1 MSQELGK
8 IEKPEAND
16 YKSKRK
22 IFLIPLIY
30 SGDQKNKDYSAMF
43 ETYWK
48 QVKEHIENLESRI
61 GKAKHIY
68 HESISDAGEE
78 GLKVMEKLNIK
89 TYEISRDK
97 CKEEAILEALE
108 DKKIFEENI
117 DWQRCLLI
125 GLLSETVANKISDSF
140 LECSK
145 RRYDYIGK
153 KIDETLKQDEAAILF
168 INERNLVQF
177 PADIEVFRVSP
188 PALNDIYKWVR
199 EQSSAQ
205 NIEKK
210 EDSKDKEKS
219 G

>member
-1 MSQELGK
+1 
-8 IEKPEAND
+8 
-16 YKSKRK
+16 
-22 IFLIPLIY
+22 
-30 SGDQKNKDYSAMF
+30 MF

-48 QVKEHIENLESRI
+48 QVREQIDNLESRI
-61 GKAKHIY
+61 GKAKHIF

-78 GLKVMEKLNIK
+78 GLKLMEQLNIK
-89 TYEISRDK
+89 TFEISRDK
-97 CKEEAILEALE
+97 CKEDAVFEALE

-125 GLLSETVANKISDSF
+125 GLLSETVANKISDNF

-145 RRYDYIGK
+145 RRYEYIGK
-153 KIDETLKQDEAAILF
+153 KIDETLKEDEAAILF

-188 PALNDIYKWVR
+188 PALNDIYRWVR

-205 NIEKK
+205 NAEKE
-210 EDSKDKEKS
+210 EDNKDKK
-219 G
+219 

>member
-8 IEKPEAND
+8 IEKPEASD

-22 IFLIPLIY
+22 IYLIPLIY
-30 SGDQKNKDYSAMF
+30 SGDQKNKDYLSLF
-43 ETYWK
+43 DTYWK
-48 QVKEHIENLESRI
+48 QVREQIENLESRV
-61 GKAKHIY
+61 GKATHIF
-68 HESISDAGEE
+68 HESISDAGEK
-78 GLKVMEKLNIK
+78 GLKIMEQLNIK
-89 TYEISRDK
+89 TFEITRDK
-97 CKEEAILEALE
+97 CKENAVFEALE

-125 GLLSETVANKISDSF
+125 GLLSETVANKISDNF

-145 RRYDYIGK
+145 RRYEYIGK
-153 KIDETLKQDEAAILF
+153 KIDETLKEDEAAILF

-188 PALNDIYKWVR
+188 PALNDIYRWVR

-205 NIEKK
+205 SAEKK
-210 EDSKDKEKS
+210 ENSKDKKQS
-219 G
+219 R